1 MQELTG
7 QSGGY
12 YWVGVALVRVGEDPV
27 IAVSFTYVVATSATG
42 PPVSIPIIRSLN
54 DTPRFRVFS
63 PAADVMPLSIMR
75 TRAIMLRQFSAGEGK
90 D

>member
-12 YWVGVALVRVGEDPV
+12 YWVGVRVGEDPV

-42 PPVSIPIIRSLN
+42 PPMSIPIIRSLN

-75 TRAIMLRQFSAGEGK
+75 TRA
-90 D
+90 